1 MAKRALIH
9 RLFGA
14 LAFIAVIVTAGA
26 IHVMLLNAWR
36 TADPPIAMSDGTTRS
51 HTAGEIASA
60 QTTAVAAASVAFVGA
75 VVTIGALAAWFLMI
89 RRWDA
94 RHREKQP
101 NHPPA

>member
-26 IHVMLLNAWR
+26 